1 MINMDEQ
8 KLFSLFKGILSTFV
22 SYIIIQKYGSDFS
35 GSREE
40 LYDKVVNSV
49 IFEMELYARLKYPS
63 FKNEMNLIANEVE
76 ERIQE
81 LEKKE
86 GRVTH

>member
-1 MINMDEQ
+1 MDEQ
-8 KLFSLFKGILSTFV
+8 KLFSLFKGIMSTFV
-22 SYIIIQKYGSDFS
+22 SYIIIQKYGDNIP

-40 LYDKVVNSV
+40 LYNKVVNSV
-49 IFEMELYARLKYPS
+49 IFEIESYARLRYPS
-63 FKNEMNLIANEVE
+63 FKEEMNSIANEVE

-86 GRVTH
+86 DRVTH